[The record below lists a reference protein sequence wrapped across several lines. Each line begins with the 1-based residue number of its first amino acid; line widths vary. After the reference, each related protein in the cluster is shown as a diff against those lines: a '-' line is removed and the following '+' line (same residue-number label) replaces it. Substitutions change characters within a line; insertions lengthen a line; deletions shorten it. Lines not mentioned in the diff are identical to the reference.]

1 MKYAG
6 LILVGIFLCAANP
19 ASAQFGIGFCEVLDA
34 VRGPEGTRQ
43 VAASTDFDGAF
54 LKSYLDGSLPSGFR
68 SFAAEAMQISPSE
81 FREFSAL
88 VRGFSFSG
96 FEPRCNWAKRAKHAA
111 QVMRVTRPLSTHDGK
126 LQILAITWMSTS
138 GPGGM
143 GEMCSLRKGDPF
155 WRARCIGTWVH

>member
-68 SFAAEAMQISPSE
+68 SFAAESPDMRPGLFVFTEPLNFSE
-81 FREFSAL
+81 MFDYAIADSFWSLLAL
-88 VRGFSFSG
+88 
-96 FEPRCNWAKRAKHAA
+96 
-111 QVMRVTRPLSTHDGK
+111 
-126 LQILAITWMSTS
+126 I
-138 GPGGM
+138 
-143 GEMCSLRKGDPF
+143 
-155 WRARCIGTWVH
+155 